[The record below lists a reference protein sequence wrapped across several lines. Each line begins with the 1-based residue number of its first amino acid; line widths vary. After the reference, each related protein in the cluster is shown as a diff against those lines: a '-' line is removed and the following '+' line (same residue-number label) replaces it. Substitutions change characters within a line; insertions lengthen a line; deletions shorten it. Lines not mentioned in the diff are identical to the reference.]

1 MKWDKY
7 MLIFDCILHIKTLQ
21 EIKECLTIVIYEAID
36 GNIATLSKWDNLF
49 YYLDGKREE

>member
-1 MKWDKY
+1 
-7 MLIFDCILHIKTLQ
+7 MLIFDCILHI
-21 EIKECLTIVIYEAID
+21 ECLTIVIYEAID

>member
-1 MKWDKY
+1 

-49 YYLDGKREE
+49 YYLHGKREE